1 VQVMEP
7 EKCAGWELVSWESV
21 QRDAQ
26 DEGDGGRKLFQPMLD
41 LMGQRAGF
49 EPYAAYLGRAN

>member
-1 VQVMEP
+1 MEP

-21 QRDAQ
+21 RDAQ
-26 DEGDGGRKLFQPMLD
+26 DGVRKLFQPMLD

-49 EPYAAYLGRAN
+49 EPYAAYLGTAN

>member
-1 VQVMEP
+1 MEP

-21 QRDAQ
+21 RDAQ

-49 EPYAAYLGRAN
+49 EPYAAYLGKAV